1 MALSRPH
8 MRMKM
13 AYFHSN
19 DGGQL
24 RGPEALGL
32 SVHRSPAG
40 RAVGGVALH
49 PGNQPDVMQELQ
61 HELVVVL
68 SRL

>member
-19 DGGQL
+19 DGGQSKDPRVPRRALATPFTGMYPCFL
-24 RGPEALGL
+24 R
-32 SVHRSPAG
+32 HRFLADSP
-40 RAVGGVALH
+40 L
-49 PGNQPDVMQELQ
+49 P
-61 HELVVVL
+61 
-68 SRL
+68 